1 MSWNKDRLAYTPLGP
16 YVAKRYEE
24 GSSYGEI
31 AQEVG
36 IYKGCVQRLCRVIGI
51 SPRKNHTTNIADVW
65 EQRLTDYVKRSGVL
79 VVDRPSRLTKSSR
92 VTTRCKHGISER
104 PCSILA
110 SLQHCC
116 RTGSKLGEN
125 NGVYGT
131 PSWNA
136 GTVGIS
142 TGHGFGGKPSEEE
155 RKAPGTLYLVRYLD
169 DSGTHFKLGIT
180 RRTLKERL
188 GDKLIAI
195 IHLHT
200 ASLGECFD
208 LEQDCLR
215 YCKQQGWRYSS
226 PTTTEL
232 IHPSGL
238 PYLLDR
244 LTALYSAGKAG
255 YNKLS

>member
-1 MSWNKDRLAYTPLGP
+1 MSWNKGRLAYTPLGP

-24 GSSYGEI
+24 GASYGKI

-36 IYKGCVQRLCRVIGI
+36 IHKGCVQNLCRTIGVP
-51 SPRKNHTTNIADVW
+51 PRENHTTNIADVW
-65 EQRLTDYVKRSGVL
+65 EQQLSDYVKRSGVS
-79 VVDRPSRLTKSSR
+79 VVDRPTRLTKSSR
-92 VTTRCKHGISER
+92 VVTRCKHGVSER

-110 SLQHCC
+110 NLQYCC

-125 NGVYGT
+125 NGVYGA

-155 RKAPGTLYLVRYLD
+155 RKLPGTLYLIRYLD
-169 DSGTHFKLGIT
+169 ESGTHFKLGIT
-180 RRTLKERL
+180 KLTLSQRFNK
-188 GDKLIAI
+188 GQLISI
-195 IHLHT
+195 IHLHKAT
-200 ASLGECFD
+200 LGECFD
-208 LEQDCLR
+208 LEQSLLKWAKDN
-215 YCKQQGWRYSS
+215 GHRYSS

-232 IHPSGL
+232 IHPDGL

-244 LTALYSAGKAG
+244 LTPLC
-255 YNKLS
+255 LS